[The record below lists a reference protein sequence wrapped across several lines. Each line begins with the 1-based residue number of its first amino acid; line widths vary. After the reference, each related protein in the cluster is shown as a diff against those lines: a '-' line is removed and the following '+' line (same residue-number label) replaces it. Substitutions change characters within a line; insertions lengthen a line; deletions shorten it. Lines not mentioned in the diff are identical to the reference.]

1 MLLLGGMFL
10 WTSLVPSQ
18 AHTACRNPNIAEED
32 TPLLRPVAASGPVE
46 IKWFGHAFFQITSSA
61 GTRIIT
67 DPFGNMGY
75 PMPEVWPH
83 VVTVGRESGNH
94 NNVGLAKGEPLVLRG
109 QNLGTN
115 EWNQVNTTFRD
126 VLIYNVPI
134 HTRGIPGYFKG
145 SAFVF
150 EMDGL
155 CICHTGDVGEPFNED
170 QLELIGHVDVV
181 LLPVGG
187 AYTMGPENAKKV
199 TSNSNPRSLSPCI
212 TTATS
217 ASWKDISMGLIEF
230 DVLKPTGSP
239 SAKTPFLRSR
249 RSTSPKSSGT
259 AICEEIRY
267 SVLCR
272 KRIVGYPL
280 GDFGQNQIPIQRRT
294 HPMSGYL
301 WKATVR
307 NVNRAL
313 KEVNAFEWE
322 GDYSRGR
329 DALDMLEER
338 MDEELEQYLG

>member
-1 MLLLGGMFL
+1 MIRKKFLLYLVLLFGGMFL
-10 WTSLVPSQ
+10 WASLVPSQ

-32 TPLLRPVAASGPVE
+32 TPLLRPVVASGSVE

-170 QLELIGHVDVV
+170 QLELIGHVDIV

-199 TSNSNPRSLSPCI
+199 T
-212 TTATS
+212 
-217 ASWKDISMGLIEF
+217 EQ
-230 DVLKPTGSP
+230 LKPKIAVPMHYYSNFSLLERYIDGP
-239 SAKTPFLRSR
+239 YRVR
-249 RSTSPKSSGT
+249 RLETN
-259 AICEEIRY
+259 R
-267 SVLCR
+267 
-272 KRIVGYPL
+272 
-280 GDFGQNQIPIQRRT
+280 F
-294 HPMSGYL
+294 
-301 WKATVR
+301 TVT
-307 NVNRAL
+307 
-313 KEVNAFEWE
+313 K
-322 GDYSRGR
+322 
-329 DALDMLEER
+329 DALPPVTEIYIPKVLWHGDL
-338 MDEELEQYLG
+338 